1 MTAPA
6 RSETGQ
12 LGRDCR
18 WEERDMLRLGEG
30 HRTSRTA
37 VDPRGNG
44 RDIEQPV
51 EPSVSTAHR
60 LPTNVA
66 GQFQVGSCFKAIL
79 GNTIG
84 EKRCTRLHTRMLV
97 DFEECN
103 RQLSDVTLAFPPA
116 AARSIMSVY
125 CQTESLFTPKLE
137 S

>member
-6 RSETGQ
+6 CSETGQ

-37 VDPRGNG
+37 VDPSGDG
-44 RDIEQPV
+44 RDEEQPV
-51 EPSVSTAHR
+51 EPFVSAAYR
-60 LPTNVA
+60 LQTNVA
-66 GQFQVGSCFKAIL
+66 GQFHVGSCSQAIL
-79 GNTIG
+79 GNAIG
-84 EKRCTRLHTRMLV
+84 EKRCSRLHTRMLV

-103 RQLSDVTLAFPPA
+103 WQLSDVTLAFPPA

-125 CQTESLFTPKLE
+125 CQTESWFTPKLE
-137 S
+137 

>member
-1 MTAPA
+1 
-6 RSETGQ
+6 
-12 LGRDCR
+12 
-18 WEERDMLRLGEG
+18 MLRLGEG

-66 GQFQVGSCFKAIL
+66 GQFHVGRSQAIL

-103 RQLSDVTLAFPPA
+103 WQLSDVTLAFPPA